1 MQAILAEEYCSVQ
14 TPQPST
20 AAVHD
25 FAWQAA
31 SQQPCQPESSSQLAA
46 GLQNS
51 AGEFNCFLNVIIQC
65 LWYCSCFRTA
75 VMAWPPSVYQVW
87 HVHLQIV
94 SLSTHIWGLYL
105 GTVSGDCIWR
115 CISDSCLASM
125 GIRRLLFASAA
136 KCMSDH
142 CHDHHHDFKC
152 NCCCQH

>member
-25 FAWQAA
+25 FAWQAT
-31 SQQPCQPESSSQLAA
+31 SQQPCQPESGSQLAA

-94 SLSTHIWGLYL
+94 FLEACSWGLYL
-105 GTVSGDCIWR
+105 GTVSGICVWEKQAFGSCFLLLLRHSSLTIVM
-115 CISDSCLASM
+115 IITTTSDAVVVANMRYS
-125 GIRRLLFASAA
+125 I
-136 KCMSDH
+136 
-142 CHDHHHDFKC
+142 
-152 NCCCQH
+152 